1 MTRLRP
7 GKTYFAGAPLLMAH
21 RGGARLAPE
30 NTMAAFQQ
38 AVDVWEA
45 DALELDVRATAG
57 GDVEVIDDG
66 TVDRTTDGSGSV
78 SALPLEAIQELD
90 AGYRFTDPEGR
101 TSFRGTGVRIPL
113 FEHVLEAFPTT
124 RLNVET
130 KEARAT
136 RGLLEIIRRHGA
148 EHRVLFAAEHE
159 PNRSAARGYPGPWGA
174 SKQQIQWFYLLHRM
188 PFGRFYTPG
197 VDALQV
203 PDTWKGLQVVS
214 PRFIREAHARNI
226 AVHVWTVDEV
236 EDMRRL
242 LHWGVDGVQTDRT
255 DRLARL
261 LCKEFGRPAP
271 PGVTEGR
278 GVHP

>member
-1 MTRLRP
+1 
-7 GKTYFAGAPLLMAH
+7 
-21 RGGARLAPE
+21 
-30 NTMAAFQQ
+30 MAAFQQ

-45 DALELDVRATAG
+45 DALELDVRATADG
-57 GDVEVIDDG
+57 HVVVIHDD

-78 SALPLEAIQELD
+78 SALPLEAIQDLD

-101 TSFRGTGVRIPL
+101 ASFRGAGVRVPL
-113 FEHVLEAFPTT
+113 FEHVLEAFPAT

-130 KEARAT
+130 KEAGAT

-148 EHRVLFAAEHE
+148 EQRVLFAAEHE
-159 PNRSAARGYPGPWGA
+159 PNRRAARGYSGAWGA
-174 SKQQIQWFYLLHRM
+174 SKQQIQAFFLLHRM
-188 PFGRFYTPG
+188 PFGRFYTPEA
-197 VDALQV
+197 DALQV
-203 PDTWKGLQVVS
+203 PDTWQGRRVVS

-226 AVHVWTVDEV
+226 AVHVWTVDDV

-242 LHWGVDGVQTDRT
+242 LSWGVDGVQTDRT

-261 LCKEFGRPAP
+261 LCEEFGRPAP

-278 GVHP
+278 GFLP